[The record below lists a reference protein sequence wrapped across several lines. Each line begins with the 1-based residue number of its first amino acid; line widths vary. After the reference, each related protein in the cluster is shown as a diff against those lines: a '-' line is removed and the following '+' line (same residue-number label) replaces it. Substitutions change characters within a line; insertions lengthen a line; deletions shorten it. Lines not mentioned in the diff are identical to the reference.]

1 MTAIC
6 IRLDDVHGRTPLNLL
21 RQLDAEVWAAAPV
34 TLAVVPFPAH
44 GSLGPTATPRE
55 CGSTRATLGSAAHLD
70 YLHERAASGIDVALH
85 GLTHADH
92 RHTDGG
98 SAAEL
103 VTVSPQRVAK
113 LEHVLQDWRRRFDT
127 AVLVPPHNYIDLDL
141 SKRLAQS
148 GISVCRAITDSEVA
162 ALGLDPQQAEN
173 RTTAKKT
180 LPFKRTGQGIELF
193 QTASIS
199 AASMNSQQQ
208 TEVAAET
215 LLEIAS
221 SAGVAVVTFHW
232 WDFAGPGAEPF
243 TSYARCL
250 LDRLEAE
257 SGVSFTTIS
266 AFAGSHTSPLRAG
279 VK

>member
-21 RQLDAEVWAAAPV
+21 RLLDGEVWGAAPV

-55 CGSTRATLGSAAHLD
+55 SGSTRATLASAAHLD

-92 RHTDGG
+92 RHADGG
-98 SAAEL
+98 AAAEL

-113 LEHVLQDWRRRFDT
+113 LEQVLQDWRRRFDT

-141 SKRLAQS
+141 SKRLAQC

-162 ALGLDPQQAEN
+162 ALGLDPRQANN
-173 RTTAKKT
+173 RMTAKKAM
-180 LPFKRTGQGIELF
+180 PFKHSGRGIELF

-199 AASMNSQQQ
+199 AATMNSHQQP
-208 TEVAAET
+208 EAAAEA

-232 WDFAGPGAEPF
+232 WDFVGAAAELF
-243 TSYARCL
+243 TTYTRCFL
-250 LDRLEAE
+250 HRLETE
-257 SGVSFTTIS
+257 PGVFFTTIS
-266 AFAGSHTSPLRAG
+266 AFAEFLTSPPEAG
-279 VK
+279 R